1 MNDEDLL
8 NRITVTSGI
17 LAGKP
22 VIRGTRLSV
31 GYILGLLAHDSSN
44 AEILNEYDGLREED
58 IQACI
63 LFAANSLSN
72 MSFMPLS
79 TESV

>member
-8 NRITVTSGI
+8 NRITATSGI

-22 VIRGTRLSV
+22 VVRGTRLSV
-31 GYILGLLAHDSSN
+31 EYILGLLAHGSSN
-44 AEILNEYDGLREED
+44 AEILNEYDGLQEED

-79 TESV
+79 VESV

>member
-1 MNDEDLL
+1 MNDQDLL
-8 NRITVTSGI
+8 NRITATSGV
-17 LAGKP
+17 LTGKP
-22 VIRGTRLSV
+22 VVRGTRLSV
-31 GYILGLLAHDSSN
+31 EFILGLLAHGSSN
-44 AEILNEYDGLREED
+44 AEIIDEYNGLQEED

-79 TESV
+79 AESV